1 MNKLLSTTLVIIVS
15 LISSYGLQAQSNTS
29 LGLRVGLNVANLTGE
44 NVNTEGPR
52 NGLLIGG
59 FYTHSISNDF
69 GISGELLYSQQG
81 ARGKTAT
88 GQEFTAELNYL
99 QIPVY
104 GNYFLKVSD
113 AVYLKLMFGPTVGIL
128 LDAEQDF
135 ENGNSVET
143 TDSYNSADYGL
154 LGGVGMHY
162 SLGNKMWLNLDA
174 RYNLGLA
181 TVSENA
187 DIDINN
193 SVFSLVLGLS
203 FGL

>member
-1 MNKLLSTTLVIIVS
+1 MNKLIATSAVIFLS
-15 LISSYGLQAQSNTS
+15 LIISYGLKAQSNTS
-29 LGLRVGLNVANLTGE
+29 IGLRVGLNVASLMGE
-44 NVNTEGPR
+44 NVDPQGPR

-59 FYTHSISNDF
+59 FYTHSISNTF

-81 ARGKTAT
+81 ARFENS
-88 GQEFTAELNYL
+88 GQESTTELNYL
-99 QIPVY
+99 QIPIY

-113 AVYLKLMFGPTVGIL
+113 AVYLKLMLGPTVGIL

-135 ENGNSVET
+135 ENGNSIET
-143 TDSYNSADYGL
+143 TDNYNSADYGIL
-154 LGGVGMHY
+154 AGAGMHY

-181 TVSENA
+181 TISKDSN
-187 DIDINN
+187 IDVNN